1 MNSEG
6 WNLELCGHEVVDFL
20 YHALFASAQ
29 RTHVGLF
36 HPSQDLF
43 LQLDCSVRWVCD
55 VLPAKISQSLYL
67 FILLSFEEGPSFRIV
82 GRQFFD
88 SHVNL
93 LLVLI
98 FSLNHDVQLS
108 CQLCDPIFHGLHGRL
123 DFSLTLLIEL
133 LQVLFCVALML
144 EEIAVRAN

>member
-1 MNSEG
+1 M
-6 WNLELCGHEVVDFL
+6 
-20 YHALFASAQ
+20 
-29 RTHVGLF
+29 
-36 HPSQDLF
+36 
-43 LQLDCSVRWVCD
+43 
-55 VLPAKISQSLYL
+55 LPAKISQSLYL